1 MTIIDEFVPLKM
13 KKRYW
18 IPALILIVLVVT
30 YFLGP
35 KPPNPEY
42 GTKLP
47 ILPVDLRA
55 LENYIEER
63 EKQLPLREDNR
74 ARILW
79 QQKEPEVTEYSVV
92 YLHGFGGSYRDGYP
106 VNVKIADTL
115 EANIYLSR
123 WAGHG
128 MVPDEALENFSPEA
142 AWNSAKEALAIGE
155 KIGKKVIIL
164 STSTGGT
171 LAFQLA
177 ATYPDKVHALI
188 NLSPYI
194 EDDTEGAF
202 LLNTRWG
209 YELAHLVSLGDH
221 MKIEHKKEI
230 AAQYFDT
237 VYPSEALVDLQV
249 LLGTLISA
257 DTFREVNCP
266 VLTLFYYESFMEEDD
281 HVEVEVYPEVHHVL
295 STPDSLKKLVRL
307 VEPRSHF
314 LGSEIKSENTEVVVK
329 EIVEFL
335 REILDVDLISKSGIT
350 TGLEVT
356 PYEDE

>member
-1 MTIIDEFVPLKM
+1 MTKLDHALSVM

-18 IPALILIVLVVT
+18 IPALILLGLIIT

-35 KPPNPEY
+35 KPPDPEF
-42 GTKLP
+42 GTQLP
-47 ILPVDLRA
+47 NLPNDLRQ
-55 LENYIEER
+55 LDHLIQKRENR
-63 EKQLPLREDNR
+63 LPLRKDNQ

-79 QQKEPEVTEYSVV
+79 QQEEPAVTEYSVV

-128 MVPDEALENFSPEA
+128 MVAEEALENFSPEA

-155 KIGKKVIIL
+155 KIGKKVIII

-171 LAFQLA
+171 LAFKLA
-177 ATYPDKVHALI
+177 ATYPEKVHALI

-194 EDDTEGAF
+194 EDETDGAF

-209 YELAHLVSLGDH
+209 YELAHLISWGDH
-221 MKIEHKKEI
+221 MKVEHEKEI

-237 VYPSEALVDLQV
+237 VYPAEALVDLQV
-249 LLGTLISA
+249 LLTSITTA
-257 DTFREVNCP
+257 EIFREVSCP
-266 VLTLFYYESFMEEDD
+266 VLTLFYYENFLEEDD
-281 HVEVEVYPEVHHVL
+281 HVEVEVYPEVHNL
-295 STPDSLKKLVRL
+295 LATPDSLKSLVRL
-307 VEPRSHF
+307 VEPKTHF
-314 LGSEIKSENTEVVVK
+314 LGSDIKSQNTEVVVR
-329 EIVEFL
+329 EIVQFL
-335 REILDVDLISKSGIT
+335 QEELNIDLK
-350 TGLEVT
+350 
-356 PYEDE
+356 